1 MHMNTK
7 LGVSAF
13 ISLRSVWAIRNSN
26 EVALRS
32 KPGRGICVFELCLPG
47 LSLGCFFSS
56 PLLVFLEHGST
67 LPVPFQGLVKPIP
80 LTSAVSSSNEHS
92 PPSPQTSSCF
102 LAPFPSCLFLFKS
115 FLVCSLS

>member
-47 LSLGCFFSS
+47 LSVGCVFSS
-56 PLLVFLEHGST
+56 PLLVFPGALFHTACSLSGS
-67 LPVPFQGLVKPIP
+67 GLTDSLSP
-80 LTSAVSSSNEHS
+80 AVSFSNEPS
-92 PPSPQTSSCF
+92 PPSP
-102 LAPFPSCLFLFKS
+102 
-115 FLVCSLS
+115 

>member
-1 MHMNTK
+1 MNTK

-32 KPGRGICVFELCLPG
+32 KAGRGICVFELCLLG

-56 PLLVFLEHGST
+56 PLLVFPEHCST
-67 LPVPFQGLVKPIP
+67 LPVSFRGLV
-80 LTSAVSSSNEHS
+80 
-92 PPSPQTSSCF
+92 
-102 LAPFPSCLFLFKS
+102 
-115 FLVCSLS
+115 